1 MKLKDRVNELAHI
14 LAVFEHRLE
23 ALEEDKNDT
32 IERLKKQ
39 IVELEAIGED
49 KNDTIEKLKKQIV
62 EFSRELYSSN
72 IEIAVLKEEKEKL
85 SGRLSEAVEI
95 IKEYV
100 KISLTEPETRSMIDE
115 VELFKK
121 AQEFLSKV
129 EE

>member
-1 MKLKDRVNELAHI
+1 MKLKDRVNELEQARKCHDKIVEKHTHI
-14 LAVFEHRLE
+14 LAVFEHRLK

-32 IERLKKQ
+32 TER
-39 IVELEAIGED
+39 
-49 KNDTIEKLKKQIV
+49 LKKQIV

-72 IEIAVLKEEKEKL
+72 KEIAELKEEKEKL

-100 KISLTEPETRSMIDE
+100 KISLTEPVTRSMIDE

-121 AQEFLSKV
+121 AQEFLSEV